1 MSRSRNLPYRPQ
13 APIVPELSA
22 GGIVFAS
29 GSRKILLLHETA
41 EDRWCF
47 PKGHVDPG
55 ESLEGAALRE
65 VREETGLSDLALGE
79 EVGESSYRFF
89 DPVRGLNVHKS
100 VVYFLVEARARD
112 LRTEAIFDTF
122 AWLPLPEA
130 EVRVRFDSDR
140 SVLAMA
146 RDALAGSPEG

>member
-1 MSRSRNLPYRPQ
+1 MSPSRNLPYRPGV
-13 APIVPELSA
+13 PIVPELSA
-22 GGIVFAS
+22 GGIVLAS
-29 GSRKILLLHETA
+29 GSREVLLLHESA

-65 VREETGLSDLALGE
+65 VREETGLSDLSLGK
-79 EVGESSYRFF
+79 EVGQSTYRFF

-100 VVYFLVEARARD
+100 VVYFLVEARDRD
-112 LRTEAIFDTF
+112 LRTEPIFDKF

-146 RDALAGSPEG
+146 REALAGSPGG